1 MTKEVKKAN
10 EEVKEEIKE
19 EIKKQET
26 KPVKKTPQ
34 PEKKETKNQA
44 KKQKV
49 ESKEL
54 VYIDTFL
61 DEMIH
66 TTDLSR
72 AKAVGFKAYMN
83 GNHYAKD
90 YKEFMIELE
99 NYLEKKVG

>member
-19 EIKKQET
+19 QET

-34 PEKKETKNQA
+34 PEKKETKKPT

-49 ESKEL
+49 EPKEL
-54 VYIDTFL
+54 VYIDAFL
-61 DEMIH
+61 DEILH
-66 TTDLSR
+66 TTDLSK

-90 YKEFMIELE
+90 YKEFMNELE